1 MAYTDDRELDEIRAV
16 QKAKFGGLMLEQ
28 PVARLSTL
36 RLILLTIGFA
46 G

>member
-1 MAYTDDRELDEIRAV
+1 MEYADDRELDELRVI
-16 QKAKFGGLMLEQ
+16 QKAQFAGLMLEQ
-28 PVARLSTL
+28 PVARLSTP